1 MTRSTR
7 PVVTADGT
15 GIVSHAGAALL
26 RELADQTGLTQ
37 GWPAALID
45 TYKGRRCTCRAGC
58 SPNLRSPSPTAGTAS
73 LTSPGCGTRQL
84 CSVRSPRTRGPTG
97 CWTGSGLPSSSC
109 SGLPVPMLVLGCG
122 SLAADLTSPIPLG

>member
-37 GWPAALID
+37 GWTAALID
-45 TYKGRRCTCRAGC
+45 TYKG
-58 SPNLRSPSPTAGTAS
+58 
-73 LTSPGCGTRQL
+73 
-84 CSVRSPRTRGPTG
+84 
-97 CWTGSGLPSSSC
+97 
-109 SGLPVPMLVLGCG
+109 LPVHLPGRVRAERTPSHSDDRARRWAWIGL
-122 SLAADLTSPIPLG
+122 

>member
-37 GWPAALID
+37 GWTAALID
-45 TYKGRRCTCRAGC
+45 TYKG
-58 SPNLRSPSPTAGTAS
+58 
-73 LTSPGCGTRQL
+73 
-84 CSVRSPRTRGPTG
+84 
-97 CWTGSGLPSSSC
+97 
-109 SGLPVPMLVLGCG
+109 LPVHLPGRVL
-122 SLAADLTSPIPLG
+122 ADLAVTLGRRPGAGGAHTQSFG